1 MGTLCNSPALLQKS
15 VICVMLIISEA
26 DSREVFVMAQEDM
39 LQLILHKLGALENGQ
54 KRLEEGSDGLPVMN

>member
-39 LQLILHKLGALENGQ
+39 LQLIL
-54 KRLEEGSDGLPVMN
+54 